1 MGGGCGGGVFG
12 GNLSRRKK
20 TAIDTFYGCGVVV
33 SWRCGNKNN
42 FDQYDGWGVVEVLKK
57 NFDDMSD
64 AWERGR
70 RSKTQGEGSW

>member
-1 MGGGCGGGVFG
+1 M
-12 GNLSRRKK
+12 
-20 TAIDTFYGCGVVV
+20 VV